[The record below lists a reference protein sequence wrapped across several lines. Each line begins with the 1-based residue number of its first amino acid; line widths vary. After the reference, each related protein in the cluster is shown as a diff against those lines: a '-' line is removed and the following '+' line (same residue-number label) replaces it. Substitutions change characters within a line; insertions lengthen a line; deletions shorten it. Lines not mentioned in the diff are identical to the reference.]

1 MSGLNRIRELVIK
14 SGIDIRNLY
23 NVGPDEYVIITNR
36 VGKGMIN
43 ALYEL
48 GLTVTGRCDS
58 DQVTKGEEKE
68 GVCVFISQK
77 EDAKSIWLPLKYHE
91 RTWSDCVIYQDL
103 EKDAAHCMR
112 SYIPRLHEKLIA
124 SFVKYLKYIR
134 EEHKYTVFYQAVRYA
149 GLFGKYDQNNCVALC
164 LICKQQL
171 YAFSE
176 ERGDAPVLY
185 PYLGDTCSVNSPVVV
200 FTMCFKCGEDYE
212 IRKKISDNLIGKE
225 INFILHSKDTRWI
238 QNHRKVKSP
247 FDK

>member
-1 MSGLNRIRELVIK
+1 MSGLDRIRELVIK
-14 SGIDIRNLY
+14 SGIDIRKLNK
-23 NVGPDEYVIITNR
+23 VGPDEYVIITNR

-112 SYIPRLHEKLIA
+112 SYIPRIHEKLIA